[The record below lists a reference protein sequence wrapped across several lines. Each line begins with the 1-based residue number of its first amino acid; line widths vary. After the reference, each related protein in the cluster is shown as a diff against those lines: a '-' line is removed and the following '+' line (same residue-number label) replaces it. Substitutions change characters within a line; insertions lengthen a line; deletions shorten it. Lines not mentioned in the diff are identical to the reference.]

1 MRTQIEILTE
11 TVDRLVRET
20 INEMFIDEKEKVHH
34 STKWERKK
42 WKSDNKKQ
50 DDEGKKNAKKT
61 KAATRRAR
69 VIKWLQDPTVNCA
82 EIMRKLWKPK
92 KKKEDAARSYFYKCR
107 DGELNDSGVAY
118 SFSDKDINRLYAI
131 MNNLK

>member
-11 TVDRLVRET
+11 TVDRLVKET
-20 INEMFIDEKEKVHH
+20 INEMFIDEKGESQSK
-34 STKWERKK
+34 TKNSDKDAEGER
-42 WKSDNKKQ
+42 
-50 DDEGKKNAKKT
+50 NAKNT

-82 EIMRKLWKPK
+82 EIMRKLWHPEE
-92 KKKEDAARSYFYKCR
+92 KKEDSARSYFYKCR

-118 SFSDKDINRLYAI
+118 SFSDKDINRLYGI

>member
-11 TVDRLVRET
+11 TVDRLVKET
-20 INEMFIDEKEKVHH
+20 INEMFIDEKGKDHM
-34 STKWERKK
+34 
-42 WKSDNKKQ
+42 KSKGHDNE
-50 DDEGKKNAKKT
+50 DEGERNGKNT

-69 VIKWLQDPTVNCA
+69 VVKWLQDPTVNCA
-82 EIMRKLWKPK
+82 EIMRKLWKPE

>member
-1 MRTQIEILTE
+1 MKTKRQLVEEKINYMVK
-11 TVDRLVRET
+11 TV
-20 INEMFIDEKEKVHH
+20 INEMFIDEKENEQPK
-34 STKWERKK
+34 
-42 WKSDNKKQ
+42 N
-50 DDEGKKNAKKT
+50 DDKDDRHAKNT

-82 EIMRKLWKPK
+82 EIMRKLWHPED
-92 KKKEDAARSYFYKCR
+92 KKEDSARSYFYKCR

-118 SFSDKDINRLYAI
+118 SFSDKDINKLYGI

>member
-1 MRTQIEILTE
+1 MKKQLLEE
-11 TVDRLVRET
+11 K
-20 INEMFIDEKEKVHH
+20 INIVVKTLIHEMFIDEKGKGHTESKD
-34 STKWERKK
+34 SG
-42 WKSDNKKQ
+42 NN
-50 DDEGKKNAKKT
+50 DEGERNAKNT

-69 VIKWLQDPTVNCA
+69 VVKWLQDPTVNCA
-82 EIMRKLWKPK
+82 EIMRKLWKPE

>member
-1 MRTQIEILTE
+1 MKTQIEILTE
-11 TVDRLVRET
+11 TVDRLVKET
-20 INEMFIDEKEKVHH
+20 INEMFIDEKGKDHMKSKGHDNEDEG
-34 STKWERKK
+34 ERKA
-42 WKSDNKKQ
+42 
-50 DDEGKKNAKKT
+50 KNT

-69 VIKWLQDPTVNCA
+69 VVKWLQDPTVNCA
-82 EIMRKLWKPK
+82 EIMRKLWKPE

>member
-11 TVDRLVRET
+11 TVDRLVKET

-42 WKSDNKKQ
+42 WKSDNKKNN
-50 DDEGKKNAKKT
+50 DEGERNAKNT

-69 VIKWLQDPTVNCA
+69 VVKWLQDPTVNCA
-82 EIMRKLWKPK
+82 EIMRKLWHPI
-92 KKKEDAARSYFYKCR
+92 KKKEDSARSYFYKCR

-118 SFSDKDINRLYAI
+118 SFSDKDINKLYAI

>member
-1 MRTQIEILTE
+1 MKTQIEILTE
-11 TVDRLVRET
+11 TVDRLVKET
-20 INEMFIDEKEKVHH
+20 INEMFIDEKGKDHM
-34 STKWERKK
+34 
-42 WKSDNKKQ
+42 KSKGHDNE
-50 DDEGKKNAKKT
+50 DEGERNAKNT

-82 EIMRKLWKPK
+82 EIMRKLWHPEE
-92 KKKEDAARSYFYKCR
+92 KKEDSARSYFYKCR

-118 SFSDKDINRLYAI
+118 SFSDKDINRLYGI